1 MHAEVD
7 LWVMTSYTVTLFK
20 LCRQLVIN
28 HFFLSYNHSAFKQF
42 HQLYHEYRQS
52 TDSECPMPEM
62 VSRDGH
68 INTEVFM
75 PIEMIS
81 EKLPALKVGSY
92 KFVWLLYM

>member
-1 MHAEVD
+1 
-7 LWVMTSYTVTLFK
+7 
-20 LCRQLVIN
+20 
-28 HFFLSYNHSAFKQF
+28 
-42 HQLYHEYRQS
+42 
-52 TDSECPMPEM
+52 MPEM

-92 KFVWLLYM
+92 KLCGYYIYCVQRYSAPVQT

>member
-1 MHAEVD
+1 
-7 LWVMTSYTVTLFK
+7 
-20 LCRQLVIN
+20 
-28 HFFLSYNHSAFKQF
+28 
-42 HQLYHEYRQS
+42 
-52 TDSECPMPEM
+52 MPEM

-92 KFVWLLYM
+92 KFVWLLYIVCKDTVPLFKHNLVEPDPYAGGEDLVTCYTRRCSAGV